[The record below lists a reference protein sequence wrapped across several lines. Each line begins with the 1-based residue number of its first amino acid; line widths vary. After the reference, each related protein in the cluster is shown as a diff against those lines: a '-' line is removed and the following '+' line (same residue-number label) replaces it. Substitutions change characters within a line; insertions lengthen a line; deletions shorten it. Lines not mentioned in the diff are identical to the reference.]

1 MIVILFEKQ
10 LCPGSSPSSSINQKD
25 LLRELKMSE
34 FLEKAICLQLLCAGE
49 KLNIRSSKVTLVKY
63 NDNVRGLLG
72 VKTLT
77 MRL

>member
-1 MIVILFEKQ
+1 
-10 LCPGSSPSSSINQKD
+10 
-25 LLRELKMSE
+25 MSE

-63 NDNVRGLLG
+63 NENVKNALG
-72 VKTLT
+72 VKTIK

>member
-1 MIVILFEKQ
+1 M
-10 LCPGSSPSSSINQKD
+10 ND
-25 LLRELKMSE
+25 

-63 NDNVRGLLG
+63 NENVRNLLG
-72 VKTLT
+72 VKTIT